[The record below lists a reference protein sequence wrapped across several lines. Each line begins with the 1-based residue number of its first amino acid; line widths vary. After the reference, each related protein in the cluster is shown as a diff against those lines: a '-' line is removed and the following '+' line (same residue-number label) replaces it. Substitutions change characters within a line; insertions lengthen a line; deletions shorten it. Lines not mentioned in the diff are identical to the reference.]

1 MEDKVKLIKLLHKTL
16 FIKEDAQNSN
26 VENIGTIELNQYIDN
41 LIVRFLGID
50 MRQDL
55 KKEIVESLSGLKS
68 STVNYT
74 TFRSIVLG
82 LMNKVDRL
90 L

>member
-68 STVNYT
+68 NTVNYT